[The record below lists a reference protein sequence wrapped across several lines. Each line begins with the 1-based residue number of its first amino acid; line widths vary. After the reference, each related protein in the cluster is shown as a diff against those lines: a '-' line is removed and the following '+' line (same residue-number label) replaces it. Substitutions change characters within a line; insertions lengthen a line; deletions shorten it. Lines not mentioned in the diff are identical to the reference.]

1 MSVVHSHSSRLN
13 PILFNLLKSFVYFSI
28 SVGVA
33 AAESHYDTLISNAR
47 QGDISPATSWLDGQS
62 RNRVLTTAEVTDWL
76 LINGWAGNDAEAIRI
91 WQTYS
96 PTMSLPDP
104 ALRAAAKSY
113 RNLRQWPSS
122 VELWQR
128 VLQRTPRDDD
138 ARSGLI
144 LTLADAGQTKRSLEL
159 ATSRVKREPTAHHW
173 RELAWVQ
180 RIAGKHTDSL
190 FSIMQAMR
198 HAPQDKTLLS
208 DYSDILSGNTISTPA
223 LSALKD
229 SKLHVFQTDERQRP
243 RELEAAAELVRL
255 AFITST
261 TENERFVVADRALA
275 RYDSLMNQWRALPSA
290 KTSYRHAR
298 IDRLGAL
305 LVRYRMEEI
314 ISEYQSLLKEGD
326 IPGYARR
333 WVASAYLYLKQP
345 EKAEQILRSV
355 IQEDSAQRSQ
365 VALQGDFFY
374 SILESEKVEQAAQ
387 LSAQAE
393 EKTPYKKRVYGLPT
407 FIPNDDW
414 VDIKYLRIQSLI
426 SHNDLPTAQR
436 LVESLASSGPGNQA
450 LSISLAGVYLNRG
463 WPRRAEAL
471 LKRAELL
478 DARSFRLET
487 YQGLTALELQ
497 EWHQLGELTDDT
509 VARYPD
515 DFSVKRLARLR
526 QVHHMA
532 ELRIAGTQGVKSDSP
547 AKGMND
553 TDIDAVLY
561 SPPFADHWR
570 VFSGGAFNQSD
581 FTEGRAIHRT
591 LRGGVEFTNRDNW
604 AEAEFSH
611 RNFGFGSDIGAR
623 LSYRHDINDVWR
635 VGLNA
640 ERLMRS
646 TPLRALKNGV
656 TANGVGGYVRWRQS
670 ERRAWQADLSNGWF
684 SDGNRRQEYTLS
696 GQERVFASP
705 SFTLDFTPSINWGS
719 NSKQAVSYYNPRN
732 DVAVLPAFTL
742 DHLLYRHYQTEWHQE
757 IHAGVGR
764 YWQKGESAGAITTL
778 GYGQRVRWN
787 DVLDMGVSAQW
798 DKRPYDGKREQ
809 NVSLSFDLNY
819 RF

>member
-1 MSVVHSHSSRLN
+1 MSFVNSHSSRLN
-13 PILFNLLKSFVYFSI
+13 PILFKLLKSLVYFSV
-28 SVGVA
+28 SGGVA
-33 AAESHYDTLISNAR
+33 AAESHYDTLIINAR

-62 RNRVLTTAEVTDWL
+62 RNRVLTAAEVTDWL
-76 LINGWAGNDAEAIRI
+76 LINGWAGNDAEVVRI
-91 WQTYS
+91 WKTYS
-96 PTMSLPDP
+96 PSMSLPDP

-113 RNLRQWPSS
+113 RNLRQWQSS
-122 VELWQR
+122 VELWSR
-128 VLQRTPRDDD
+128 VLQRSPRDDD

-144 LTLADAGQTKRSLEL
+144 LTLADAGQTKRALEL
-159 ATSRVKREPTAHHW
+159 AGPRVKREPTANHW

-180 RIAGKHTDSL
+180 RIAGMHTDSL

-198 HAPQDKTLLS
+198 YAPQDKALLY
-208 DYSDILSGNTISTPA
+208 DYSDILSNNKISAPA
-223 LSALKD
+223 LKALENGKP
-229 SKLHVFQTDERQRP
+229 HGIQTDEKQRQ
-243 RELEAAAELVRL
+243 RELEEAAELVRL
-255 AFITST
+255 SFITST

-275 RYDSLMNQWRALPSA
+275 RYDRLMKQWRTLPSA
-290 KTSYRHAR
+290 KTSYRYAR

-314 ISEYQSLLKEGD
+314 ISEYQSLLKERE
-326 IPGYARR
+326 IPSYARA

-345 EKAEQILRSV
+345 EKAEQILSSV
-355 IQEDSAQRSQ
+355 IQEDPSLRSQ
-365 VALQGDFFY
+365 IVRKGDFFY
-374 SILESEKVEQAAQ
+374 SILENEKVEQAAQ
-387 LSAQAE
+387 LSVQAE
-393 EKTPYKKRVYGLPT
+393 EKTPYKKSVYGLPT
-407 FIPNDDW
+407 AIPNDDW
-414 VDIKYLRIQSLI
+414 VDIKHLRIQSLI
-426 SHNDLPTAQR
+426 SHNDLPAAQR
-436 LVESLASSGPGNQA
+436 LAESLAFSGPGNQE
-450 LSISLAGVYLNRG
+450 LNISLAQVYLNRG
-463 WPRRAEAL
+463 WPRRAEVL

-478 DARSFRLET
+478 EPRSFGVET
-487 YQGLTALELQ
+487 HQGLTALELQ
-497 EWHQLGELTDDT
+497 EWRQLDQLTDDT
-509 VARYPD
+509 MARYPD

-532 ELRIAGTQGVKSDSP
+532 ELRISGTQGLKSDSP
-547 AKGMND
+547 VKGMND

-591 LRGGVEFTNRDNW
+591 IRGGVEFTDRDNW

-623 LSYRHDINDVWR
+623 LSYRHDINDFWR
-635 VGLNA
+635 VGLSA

-646 TPLRALKNGV
+646 TPLRALKNDV
-656 TANGVGGYVRWRQS
+656 TANGGGGYVRWRQS
-670 ERRAWQADLSNGWF
+670 ERRSWQADLSNGWF
-684 SDGNRRQEYTLS
+684 SDGNRRQEYALS
-696 GQERVFASP
+696 GQERVFSSP
-705 SFTLDFTPSINWGS
+705 FLILDFTPSISLGS

-732 DVAVLPAFTL
+732 YVAVLPAFTL

-757 IHAGVGR
+757 VNAGVGR

-787 DVLDMGVSAQW
+787 DVLDVGVSAQW

-809 NVSLSFDLNY
+809 NVSLSFDVNY

>member
-1 MSVVHSHSSRLN
+1 MSFVNSHSSRLN
-13 PILFNLLKSFVYFSI
+13 PILFNLLKSLVYFSV

-62 RNRVLTTAEVTDWL
+62 RNRELTAAEVTDWL
-76 LINGWAGNDAEAIRI
+76 LINGWAGKDAEVIRI
-91 WQTYS
+91 WKTYS

-104 ALRAAAKSY
+104 AQRAAAKSY
-113 RNLRQWPSS
+113 RNLRQWQSS

-159 ATSRVKREPTAHHW
+159 ATSRVKREPTANHW

-180 RIAGKHTDSL
+180 RIAGQHTDSL

-198 HAPQDKTLLS
+198 YAPQDKTLLS
-208 DYSDILSGNTISTPA
+208 DYSDILSRNTISAPA
-223 LSALKD
+223 LNALKD
-229 SKLHVFQTDERQRP
+229 SKRHVFQTDERQRP

-275 RYDSLMNQWRALPSA
+275 RYSSLMNQWRTLPSA
-290 KTSYRHAR
+290 KASYRHAR

-326 IPGYARR
+326 IPSYARR
-333 WVASAYLYLKQP
+333 WVASAYLYVKQP
-345 EKAEQILRSV
+345 EKAEQILSSV
-355 IQEDSAQRSQ
+355 IQEDPSQ
-365 VALQGDFFY
+365 HVQIVRQGDFFY
-374 SILESEKVEQAAQ
+374 SLLENEKVEQAAR

-393 EKTPYKKRVYGLPT
+393 EKTPYKKRVYGLSS

-414 VDIKYLRIQSLI
+414 VDIKYLRIQSLV
-426 SHNDLPTAQR
+426 SHNDLPAAQR
-436 LVESLASSGPGNQA
+436 LAENLALGGPGNQE
-450 LSISLAGVYLNRG
+450 LNIRLAEIYLNRG
-463 WPRRAEAL
+463 WPRRAETL

-478 DARSFRLET
+478 EARSFRLET
-487 YQGLTALELQ
+487 HQGLTALELQ
-497 EWHQLGELTDDT
+497 EWRQLDQLADDT

-532 ELRIAGTQGVKSDSP
+532 ELRISGAQGLKSDSP

-553 TDIDAVLY
+553 TNIDAVLY

-581 FTEGRAIHRT
+581 FTEGRGIHRT
-591 LRGGVEFTNRDNW
+591 MRGGVEFTDRDNW
-604 AEAEFSH
+604 AEVELSH
-611 RNFGFGSDIGAR
+611 RNFGFGSDIGAS
-623 LSYRHDINDVWR
+623 LSYRHDINDFWR

-646 TPLRALKNGV
+646 TPLRALKNDV
-656 TANGVGGYVRWRQS
+656 TANGGGAYVRWRQS
-670 ERRAWQADLSNGWF
+670 ERRSWQADLSNGWF
-684 SDGNRRQEYTLS
+684 SDGNRRQEYALS
-696 GQERVFASP
+696 GQERLFSS
-705 SFTLDFTPSINWGS
+705 SFLILDFTPTINWGA
-719 NSKQAVSYYNPRN
+719 NSKQAVSYYNPQSY
-732 DVAVLPAFTL
+732 VAVLPAFTL

-757 IHAGVGR
+757 VKAGAGR